1 MTLNNVCD
9 LDYNE
14 GKLSWQVLISGSSFL
29 SFSSVTKLRGEGTDG
44 QNILGPATIPG
55 NRSHSI
61 YKADK
66 GDSVNL
72 TMKDHL

>member
-1 MTLNNVCD
+1 MSVTLIIMKENC
-9 LDYNE
+9 L
-14 GKLSWQVLISGSSFL
+14 GQVLISGSSFL

-72 TMKDHL
+72 TMKRPS